1 MIERDFIAQ
10 KTKEYYIKKHIESKL
25 NKVGVSSIKL
35 KKIPLGEKI
44 IIETSRPSL
53 IVGSKGSNIKELT
66 KTLKR
71 KFKLENPQ
79 IEINE
84 VKNIFLDA
92 NIVAERIASSL
103 ERFGSARFKG
113 IGHKVMQNVMDA
125 GALGVEIILSGKIP
139 SARARNWRFYQGYL
153 KKCGDIS
160 IHGVRKAKMVAL
172 LKSGIIGIK
181 VSIMPADL
189 ILPDS
194 IDVLEEPQQ
203 VVEEITEETGKKG
216 KKSTKKKATKKK
228 TTEKK
233 KPVKEDE
240 KAVETVEEVETKVE
254 ELAAKEPVTEE
265 ASGEEEKKEEV
276 PTEEPVVE
284 EPVEEKEGVTE
295 TVEVP
300 EAEPVG
306 EDSEVEKE
314 TDAEEKTEVTKET
327 SEVVEEKSTE
337 EDSEETNTEKDNEK
351 Q

>member
-10 KTKEYYIKKHIESKL
+10 KTKEYYIKKYIESKL
-25 NKVGVSSIKL
+25 NRVGVSSIRL

-66 KTLKR
+66 KTLK
-71 KFKLENPQ
+71 KDFKLENPQ

-113 IGHKVMQNVMDA
+113 IGHKVMQNVMDS

-153 KKCGDIS
+153 KKCGDIA
-160 IHGVRKAKMVAL
+160 IHGVRKAKLVAL

-189 ILPDS
+189 ILPDK
-194 IDVLEEPQQ
+194 IEVLEEPQQ
-203 VVEEITEETGKKG
+203 IVEEITEETEKKG
-216 KKSTKKKATKKK
+216 
-228 TTEKK
+228 
-233 KPVKEDE
+233 
-240 KAVETVEEVETKVE
+240 
-254 ELAAKEPVTEE
+254 
-265 ASGEEEKKEEV
+265 SGG
-276 PTEEPVVE
+276 P
-284 EPVEEKEGVTE
+284 
-295 TVEVP
+295 
-300 EAEPVG
+300 
-306 EDSEVEKE
+306 
-314 TDAEEKTEVTKET
+314 
-327 SEVVEEKSTE
+327 
-337 EDSEETNTEKDNEK
+337 
-351 Q
+351 